1 MHTCSNCHIG
11 TLRRKAG
18 PYAARHG
25 NDLVVIPSLPA
36 WVCDVCG
43 ERTYDAA
50 ALDMLLSLIGPPS
63 LAADNPSSGD
73 IRRASDP
80 PAPPGS
86 PRSRRRA

>member
-11 TLRRKAG
+11 TLRRRAG
-18 PYAARHG
+18 AYAARHG
-25 NDLVVIPSLPA
+25 DDFVVIPSLPA

-50 ALDMLLSLIGPPS
+50 TLDTLLSLIGPPS
-63 LAADNPSSGD
+63 PAASANPSAG

-80 PAPPGS
+80 PSLPGNT
-86 PRSRRRA
+86 RSRRRI